1 MIDRIEIVD
10 GDAGWALAEPLLE
23 AVWPPDVV
31 ATLPWKDVVWA
42 NPQRRVF
49 SFDGAGELIGHI
61 GLYRRDATWDG
72 RAVTMGG
79 VGGVATR
86 KDGRHRGVASTAMR
100 RAAGE
105 LEHAF
110 GVDFAVLFCEP
121 RHAPLYRSL
130 GWRRFEGEVFVM
142 QPAGRVRFAATDAY
156 VLDLKLAPRT
166 GVLDLR
172 GLPW

>member
-1 MIDRIEIVD
+1 MIDHIETVD
-10 GDAGWALAEPLLE
+10 GDAGWALAEPLLD
-23 AVWPPDVV
+23 AVWSPEIV

-42 NPQRRVF
+42 NPARRVF
-49 SFDGAGELIGHI
+49 IVDRAGELIGHA
-61 GLYRRDATWDG
+61 GLYRRDAMWNG

-86 KDGRHRGVASTAMR
+86 EDSRRCGVASAAMR
-100 RAAGE
+100 RAAEE
-105 LEHAF
+105 LEHAL

-130 GWRRFEGEVFVM
+130 GWERFEGEVFVM

-166 GVLDLR
+166 GVLDLC